1 MPGHLWVSAC
11 ENIFGAE
18 RRQKVNLSLLWS
30 IQGSHWASD
39 TELLQTHDHTISGP
53 GVSAMSRVHYLSS
66 AVRTL
71 LCHSGASVPLTAPLQ
86 QHAVFTRAIFV
97 PPEQKYEDDSSAAAL
112 VLWKEVIDAH
122 VHTHTRKG
130 RSPEEHCT
138 WKTVRLGW
146 VLKLFSKIISVIDSG
161 HSVTWLI
168 FYFFQNRGCG
178 VVVFFL
184 STPENNKHQR
194 SWHLAVTPPGSWDWV
209 VNAWQLYW
217 INNIAAKWATHQ
229 RQITTWWWSCLLC

>member
-66 AVRTL
+66 VVRTL

-112 VLWKEVIDAH
+112 VFWKEVIDAH

-178 VVVFFL
+178 VVVFF
-184 STPENNKHQR
+184 SVYTREQQT
-194 SWHLAVTPPGSWDWV
+194 SEVMTSGCD
-209 VNAWQLYW
+209 
-217 INNIAAKWATHQ
+217 
-229 RQITTWWWSCLLC
+229 TTWFLGLGGERLTVVLDQ